1 KETAELIVLGNDYY
15 TRPRKIIL
23 VAPPSIDKILMAK
36 EEPAH
41 LHYRLSGE
49 QTPLKGVRQRFE
61 NQRAGVG
68 GENTSITVQPGTNVE
83 LTAPADRLIADQVIM
98 RPPTKEERRGDVPVG
113 NPLEGRRVRMVGDG
127 RSFSLAF
134 PEVTTPTEF
143 ILEFSDADSI
153 RGRRHVW

>member
-1 KETAELIVLGNDYY
+1 
-15 TRPRKIIL
+15 
-23 VAPPSIDKILMAK
+23 
-36 EEPAH
+36 
-41 LHYRLSGE
+41 
-49 QTPLKGVRQRFE
+49 
-61 NQRAGVG
+61 
-68 GENTSITVQPGTNVE
+68 
-83 LTAPADRLIADQVIM
+83 M

-153 RGRRHVW
+153 RGRRHVWIEPLKDSPPEVEIDLDVKLRVGKKADLANKGKLVTAKAKLPFKGRIRDDILVNDARWAFDVTEEKVAVGAKTIRIVRDSFQFHSGGPMG